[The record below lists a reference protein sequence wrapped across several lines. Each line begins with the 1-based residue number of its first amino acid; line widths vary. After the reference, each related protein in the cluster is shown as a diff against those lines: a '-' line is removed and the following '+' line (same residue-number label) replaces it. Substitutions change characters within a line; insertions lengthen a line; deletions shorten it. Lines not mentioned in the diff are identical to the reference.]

1 MGDYRKLLKQLEQKA
16 NKTKAEK
23 FKKHNM
29 PRDRSNGLALNRCRR
44 CGKKGKGVIKSYH
57 LNYCHQCFREIA
69 SKLGFKKYD

>member
-1 MGDYRKLLKQLEQKA
+1 
-16 NKTKAEK
+16 
-23 FKKHNM
+23 M